1 MWKQSHSKSDFLVPR
16 LVHVSDLIRSQ
27 KKKKKP
33 LINDDTDFR
42 MTGISLDVVGLNIV
56 VYASTGI
63 TLLFSRFNQ
72 FVESGL
78 TTIFL
83 FFSAFLSQGSC
94 FLVFL

>member
-1 MWKQSHSKSDFLVPR
+1 
-16 LVHVSDLIRSQ
+16 
-27 KKKKKP
+27 
-33 LINDDTDFR
+33 
-42 MTGISLDVVGLNIV
+42 MTGISLDVVGQNIV

-94 FLVFL
+94 FLVVLSSRLGGSLGGSLKCALCICICKNLEVIRFVLILE